1 MIRRIDPRIAA
12 HLSRQRSHVPRGTFV
27 GATMDLKNYNLRQN
41 SPEQHHRKQPKALP
55 ASVQK
60 SVQAAASHAERVR
73 FR

>member
-12 HLSRQRSHVPRGTFV
+12 RLSRPRSHVPLGTFL

-41 SPEQHHRKQPKALP
+41 SPEQHHRKQPKALL

-60 SVQAAASHAERVR
+60 SVRAAASHAERVR